1 MDQLLCSTKS
11 LPHVSSLR
19 WVLRVLV
26 LRLDG
31 ERDSRGKRVIC
42 NRLENAHT
50 CILRSTTYCSYITN
64 VLSVVYLF
72 RFFRLSLGG
81 ACIGVAFGLGLLI
94 ILYSLNRR
102 LNNEDAIVQVVATI
116 TASYLAFFTSEIL
129 CKCSGISK

>member
-1 MDQLLCSTKS
+1 MDQLLYSTKS
-11 LPHVSSLR
+11 LPHVFSLR

-26 LRLDG
+26 LKLDG

-50 CILRSTTYCSYITN
+50 CILCSTTYSYITN

-102 LNNEDAIVQVVATI
+102 LSNEDAIVQVVATI
-116 TASYLAFFTSEIL
+116 TTSYLAFFTSEIL